1 MLKHIKTL
9 LKGNIVLISIGIT
22 IGIIYLSLIKV
33 PTIPLQITH
42 LDKYQHAFAYFTLTM
57 CWLLSFHKKTPNRK
71 YTIVFACIIFGIIL
85 EVLQYKLTQ
94 YRTGDYLDIL
104 ANTVG
109 VVLAL
114 MVFNQFLKKKNELIN
129 HKDLHIT

>member
-1 MLKHIKTL
+1 MKPPKIDLE
-9 LKGNIVLISIGIT
+9 
-22 IGIIYLSLIKV
+22 
-33 PTIPLQITH
+33 ITH

-57 CWLLSFHKKTPNRK
+57 CWLLSFRKKTPNRK

-109 VVLAL
+109 VVLGL
-114 MVFNQFLKKKNELIN
+114 LIFNQILKKKRIN
-129 HKDLHIT
+129 